1 MRQAEIVAHLMSAG
15 FEVPLAVVQPRSA
28 RAHKGH
34 TGGSGHVWLAAG
46 DHHLIGIVRVNV
58 TRGHSRRARGI
69 QYPAKFVV
77 ITGIVR
83 QPQRRREFGAL
94 TLQCEGRLLIRHVSI
109 NGIHVRDKSLQSRI
123 RRALSLK
130 IWKIHADDE
139 QGLLP
144 LGFGAVGDHAIQIRS
159 QGRGGTGLLGTFRKQ
174 QGRDGLSIIGIA
186 SDQAVAKSDHWP
198 VGSVGLLLR

>member
-83 QPQRRREFGAL
+83 QPQNRREFG
-94 TLQCEGRLLIRHVSI
+94 TLPLQRERRLLIRHVSI
-109 NGIHVRDKSLQSRI
+109 NGIHVRDQSLQSRI
-123 RRALSLK
+123 SGALSLK
-130 IWKIHADDE
+130 IWKIHADD
-139 QGLLP
+139 QQSFLP
-144 LGFGAVGDHAIQIRS
+144 FSLRAGRDHAVQIRS
-159 QGRGGTGLLGTFRKQ
+159 QGRGGTGLLGTFRK
-174 QGRDGLSIIGIA
+174 
-186 SDQAVAKSDHWP
+186 
-198 VGSVGLLLR
+198 